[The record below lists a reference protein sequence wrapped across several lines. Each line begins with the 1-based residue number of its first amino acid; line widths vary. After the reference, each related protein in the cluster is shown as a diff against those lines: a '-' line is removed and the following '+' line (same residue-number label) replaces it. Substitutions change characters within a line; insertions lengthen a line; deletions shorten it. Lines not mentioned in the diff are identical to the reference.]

1 MNKKTESPTE
11 TYSLVYGMKMLPAAE
26 VDAVEDAPL
35 TLTDGT
41 KTHIT
46 MHLIEGTRE
55 QVKKM
60 ALESIDAF
68 FELHGDGGM

>member
-1 MNKKTESPTE
+1 MNQKSKDTAVI
-11 TYSLVYGMKMLPAAE
+11 YSLVYGMKMLPASE

-46 MHLIEGTRE
+46 MHLIEGSRE